1 MSEKGVLLDI
11 FIMFE
16 IVSIALPVYLSTDQ
30 GIYLQFRRDTNRRD
44 DIRPTELSGRVCKP
58 LLLYSFYTQK
68 LGHL

>member
-1 MSEKGVLLDI
+1 MSEKGVLLAI

-30 GIYLQFRRDTNRRD
+30 GIHLQFSRDTNRRD
-44 DIRPTELSGRVCKP
+44 DIRPTELSGRVCNP